1 MNIFPRI
8 PMERYPMMD
17 IGEGLDLEVAQHS
30 SMQSFFMSFSVILLS
45 EIGDKTF
52 FIAAILAMKNPRLL
66 VFSSAISALALM
78 TVLSAFLGHI
88 APLFISK
95 KYTQLC
101 AAILF
106 IVFGVR
112 MLWDGRKMT
121 GKECQDE
128 LREVA
133 AELDEKEEAE
143 ELEDMEG
150 GEKPGTVPQT
160 SGRLE
165 RSWKKLGDITRA
177 VFGRITSPVW
187 VEGFV
192 LTFLA
197 EWGDRSQIATVALAG
212 AEDFWWVTIGSLAG
226 HSICTAVAVIGGRML
241 ASKISVKTITILGG
255 ILFIAFGIVAF
266 KEAFGLH
273 ASIPSFWRD

>member
-1 MNIFPRI
+1 MLHPRLPEFPRLGGES
-8 PMERYPMMD
+8 PEDAMEAYDERSR
-17 IGEGLDLEVAQHS
+17 L
-30 SMQSFFMSFSVILLS
+30 QSFLMSFSVILLS

-66 VFSSAISALALM
+66 VFSSAISALAVM

-95 KYTQLC
+95 QHTQAC

-106 IVFGVR
+106 LVFGVR
-112 MLWDGRKMT
+112 MLWDGRNMT

-133 AELDEKEEAE
+133 AELDEKESAE
-143 ELEDMEG
+143 EALDMEG
-150 GEKPGTVPQT
+150 GGQPGTPPSPQ
-160 SGRLE
+160 
-165 RSWKKLGDITRA
+165 SWLKRA
-177 VFGRITSPVW
+177 LLAVLHVAKVAGSRMTSPVW
-187 VEGFV
+187 VEGFA

-212 AEDFWWVTIGSLAG
+212 AEDFWWVTIGSLCG

-241 ASKISVKTITILGG
+241 ASKISVKTSYVRYDLPLLPLCSWLTT
-255 ILFIAFGIVAF
+255 FF
-266 KEAFGLH
+266 
-273 ASIPSFWRD
+273 P

>member
-1 MNIFPRI
+1 
-8 PMERYPMMD
+8 
-17 IGEGLDLEVAQHS
+17 
-30 SMQSFFMSFSVILLS
+30 MSFSVILLS

-241 ASKISVKTITILGG
+241 ASKISVKTSKWTSAAFENDFDPTTCSSRMSFPLLVVAVTILGG

-266 KEAFGLH
+266 KEAFGFH